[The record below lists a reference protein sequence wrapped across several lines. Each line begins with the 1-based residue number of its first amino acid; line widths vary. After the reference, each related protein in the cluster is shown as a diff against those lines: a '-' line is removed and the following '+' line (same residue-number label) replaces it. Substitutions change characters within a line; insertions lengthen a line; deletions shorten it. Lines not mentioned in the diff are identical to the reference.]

1 MVQDLR
7 DGGIKNLINN
17 IMSNIK
23 EDYKLAMIVIVLVWF
38 IFIGIVTYIITI

>member
-38 IFIGIVTYIITI
+38 IFIGIVAYIITI

>member
-7 DGGIKNLINN
+7 VGGTKNLINN

-38 IFIGIVTYIITI
+38 IFIGIVAYVLTI

>member
-7 DGGIKNLINN
+7 GGGTKILINN

-23 EDYKLAMIVIVLVWF
+23 KNYKLAMIVIVLVWF
-38 IFIGIVTYIITI
+38 IFIGIVAYVITI

>member
-7 DGGIKNLINN
+7 VGGTKILKNN

-23 EDYKLAMIVIVLVWF
+23 EDNKLAMIVIVLVWF
-38 IFIGIVTYIITI
+38 IFIGIVAYVITI